1 VEGDRTGTSLRTH
14 ISALFTALF
23 HAVGSR
29 TDPRTADTSG
39 MTLRLGRV
47 AAAVAAGLFLA
58 ASPASAEKPER
69 GCADNFVISDLD
81 EVKHVILEADA
92 DADPARIEAFF
103 YSYDKNEE
111 PLKPGSARPP
121 SSPLR

>member
-1 VEGDRTGTSLRTH
+1 
-14 ISALFTALF
+14 
-23 HAVGSR
+23 
-29 TDPRTADTSG
+29 
-39 MTLRLGRV
+39 
-47 AAAVAAGLFLA
+47 LA

-103 YSYDKNEE
+103 YSYDKNEDGLLCTKGSPARDQSGRQHLE